1 MGGNWPPNQ
10 GGHPPAA
17 PNPPSIGHIAVTSR
31 TPPLTQW
38 GYRSMNT
45 PQIFLDGY
53 LVARGW
59 GRMVFPSWPGRH
71 HLQVQVR
78 GGLGMNVGRAD
89 IYIDVYSGRLVELD
103 YVVPRFGGSTSL
115 TYVPRR

>member
-1 MGGNWPPNQ
+1 M
-10 GGHPPAA
+10 
-17 PNPPSIGHIAVTSR
+17 TSR